1 MLIKAFFTDMT
12 SHSHTPSAS
21 LQNQIK
27 LFQSSP
33 VQKGGLTSFKTRP
46 HREASSEAGLQ
57 EAGTLHVLPHKL
69 TPSSSAGHQY
79 LSGARWSSVL
89 T

>member
-1 MLIKAFFTDMT
+1 MLIKAFFIDMT

-33 VQKGGLTSFKTRP
+33 VQKRQLTSFKTRR
-46 HREASSEAGLQ
+46 HSESSSEAGLP
-57 EAGTLHVLPHKL
+57 EAGTLHVLPDKL
-69 TPSSSAGHQY
+69 APSSSAGHQY
-79 LSGARWSSVL
+79 LSGARWTSIL